1 MHTGG
6 VRPRRVPVEHRLF
19 GLDRRTLPFAA
30 VAVAVWL
37 LWTVVLPW
45 VDRVVPWNDTIAAGE
60 RIRLTDD
67 VTFAPAAGWGLES
80 GLRTTDRT
88 RSGQKATEAVQL
100 TDDGVSFFVQR
111 GTWTGS
117 ASALLRQ
124 ITKITTTSTGG
135 RGIQLSSRPV
145 AFQTSSGHDGV
156 LESFR
161 SQRVD
166 GLIAA
171 LVFGDQG
178 LQVQVV
184 GPPDQL
190 DSHAE
195 EIGAMLSSIRQDGDG
210 Q

>member
-1 MHTGG
+1 MRAGG
-6 VRPRRVPVEHRLF
+6 IRLRRVPVEHRFF

-37 LWTVVLPW
+37 LWTVV
-45 VDRVVPWNDTIAAGE
+45 VPWIDNSVPWHDTIKAGD
-60 RIRLTDD
+60 RIRLTED
-67 VTFAPAAGWGLES
+67 VTFAPAVGWGLIS

-88 RSGQKATEAVQL
+88 KSGLTATQQAEVTA
-100 TDDGVSFFVQR
+100 DGVSFFVQH
-111 GTWTGS
+111 GPWTGS
-117 ASALLRQ
+117 PRALLRQ

-135 RGIQLSSRPV
+135 RGIQLSSRAV
-145 AFQTSSGHDGV
+145 TFQTSSGHDGV
-156 LESFR
+156 LQSFR

-190 DSHAE
+190 DDHAH
-195 EIGAMLSSIRQDGDG
+195 EIAEMLSSVRQEGIG
-210 Q
+210 R

>member
-1 MHTGG
+1 VAT
-6 VRPRRVPVEHRLF
+6 RRVPVEHRLF

-45 VDRVVPWNDTIAAGE
+45 IDRAVPWHDTIAAGE
-60 RIRLTDD
+60 RIQLTGD
-67 VTFAPAAGWGLES
+67 VTFAPAAGWGLIS

-88 RSGQKATEAVQL
+88 KSGQTS
-100 TDDGVSFFVQR
+100 TDVELVNGGVSLFIQR
-111 GTWTGS
+111 GPWTGS
-117 ASALLRQ
+117 ARDLLRQ
-124 ITKITTTSTGG
+124 ITKITTTARGG
-135 RGIQLSSRPV
+135 RGIQLSSQAV
-145 AFQTSSGHDGV
+145 TFQTASGHDGV

-171 LVFGDQG
+171 LVFSDQG

-190 DSHAE
+190 ETLAPD
-195 EIGAMLSSIRQDGDG
+195 IGAMLLSIRQGG
-210 Q
+210 IAT

>member
-1 MHTGG
+1 MTLSTLP
-6 VRPRRVPVEHRLF
+6 PRRVPVEHRFF

-30 VAVAVWL
+30 VAVVVWL
-37 LWTVVLPW
+37 LWTVI
-45 VDRVVPWNDTIAAGE
+45 VPWIDRAVPWHDTIAAGE

-67 VTFAPAAGWGLES
+67 VSFAPAAGWGLVS

-88 RSGQKATEAVQL
+88 ASGQKATEQVEL
-100 TDDGVSFFVQR
+100 TNDGVSFFAQH
-111 GTWTGS
+111 GPWTGS
-117 ASALLRQ
+117 SSALLRQ
-124 ITKITTTSTGG
+124 INKITTTSRGG
-135 RGIQLSSRPV
+135 RGLQLSSRPV
-145 AFQTSSGHDGV
+145 TFQTSSGHDGV

-166 GLIAA
+166 GVIAA

-190 DSHAE
+190 DSHAR
-195 EIGAMLSSIRQDGDG
+195 EIGDMLSSIRQDP
-210 Q
+210 